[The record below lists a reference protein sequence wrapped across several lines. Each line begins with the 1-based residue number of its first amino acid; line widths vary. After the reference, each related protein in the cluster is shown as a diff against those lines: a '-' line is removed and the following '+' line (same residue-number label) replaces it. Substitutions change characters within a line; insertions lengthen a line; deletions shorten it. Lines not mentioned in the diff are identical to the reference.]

1 MVMTRT
7 IASLLAFVAAALA
20 LPAQAAL
27 PPAAAWEI
35 GPVIKGRNYSQNMPL
50 RPTSARDGIRI
61 EFPYPDRE
69 AGHVHYVTFR
79 HGPLEGKRRI
89 VMRYRIEAAPGT
101 RFIPQEFPERQAVL
115 SLYFQQRGDN
125 WTAKGPYET
134 YRWYSPAKTV
144 VPLTP
149 GDHEIAIDLEGDWIS
164 VYGKTPSLKPEGFRK
179 ALANTARVGFT
190 MGTVADGR
198 GHGVFA
204 TGPAT
209 LTVTSFEIE

>member
-1 MVMTRT
+1 MKLPTK
-7 IASLLAFVAAALA
+7 ALLALA
-20 LPAQAAL
+20 LMPALAMPALAAL
-27 PPAAAWEI
+27 PPAQAWEI
-35 GPVIKGRNYSQNMPL
+35 GPIIKGRSYSHNMPL
-50 RPTSARDGIRI
+50 RPTPSRDGIRI
-61 EFPYPDRE
+61 DFPYPDAR

-89 VMRYRIEAAPGT
+89 EMHFRIDAEPGV
-101 RFIPQEFPERQAVL
+101 RFVPQEFPAREAVL
-115 SLYFQQRGDN
+115 SLYFQQRGDT

-134 YRWYSPAKTV
+134 YRWYSPANAV

-149 GDHEIAIDLEGDWIS
+149 GEHKIAVDLKGDWIS
-164 VYGKTPSLKPEGFRK
+164 VYGKTPTLKPEGFRR

-190 MGTVADGR
+190 LGTVNDGR

-209 LTVTSFEIE
+209 LTVTSFEVR